1 MDPTRETRR
10 LEEALDLCDSH
21 ENRLALANE
30 YLEVGRYDE
39 AITLFNKSLQGHY
52 KSDPDLRFGLAMA
65 RFKTGSHADAK
76 ELLDQLVK
84 ENLSSRNAQVHL
96 YYARVLEEISE
107 NDSALL
113 EYESLIN
120 YFPGQEAKCR
130 YGLLLKKLG
139 QLGKADDLFNRI
151 IREVTRGPRYYRKT
165 EAVWLETAKKNLST
179 SVK

>member
-1 MDPTRETRR
+1 MT
-10 LEEALDLCDSH
+10 
-21 ENRLALANE
+21 
-30 YLEVGRYDE
+30 
-39 AITLFNKSLQGHY
+39 KSKY
-52 KSDPDLRFGLAMA
+52 KSA
-65 RFKTGSHADAK
+65 RIKKLK